1 MVLVDM
7 VTGALLIPP
16 VVDENETLPDDTRLV
31 LRSIYPN
38 PANRTAV
45 VVVQVPRTERI
56 RLVVYNLL
64 GQEVTRLIDGPVA
77 AGEHRLRWSVGTL
90 PAGLYLVR
98 LQGSDGVQTLPV
110 VVAH

>member
-7 VTGALLIPP
+7 ETGEVLPVTTAR
-16 VVDENETLPDDTRLV
+16 EELPERARLA
-31 LRSIYPN
+31 LRSVYPN

-64 GQEVTRLIDGPVA
+64 GQEVARLIDAPVA

-98 LQGSDGVQTLPV
+98 LQGSEGVQTLPV